1 VENVVADA
9 RRWAGRP
16 VLVTGCTGLVGA
28 WLSDALCAAGAR
40 VVGIARNAARPSSAF
55 ATLGL
60 EHRVAI
66 ATVPIENASRMQEV
80 LDDLRP
86 AAIFHLAAASQV
98 GAAQASPLHAMRVNV
113 GGTVALLEAVRLF
126 VPGAPVICAS
136 TTAVYGANNGHEWAE
151 DSPLAPGSAYAGSKA
166 AAEMIARTYAASY
179 GLKIASLR
187 CTNVYGPGDP
197 NLARLVPSLVGD
209 LLNGRTPRLR
219 SAGTAPRDFL
229 YVEDAVRGFA
239 RAAARLD
246 DDAIEGG
253 PINLSAGTSVSALE
267 MTRLL
272 ARLTGHPGIV
282 SEPGPELESVP
293 GAVSAE
299 RARVRLGWTP
309 QWTLEDGLRE
319 TVRSYISTA
328 YAVRGEATGQS

>member
-1 VENVVADA
+1 MENLVAEA
-9 RRWAGRP
+9 QRWAGRP

-28 WLSDALCAAGAR
+28 WLAGALRVAGAR

-55 ATLGL
+55 TALGL
-60 EHRVAI
+60 EDHVEI
-66 ATVPIENASRMQEV
+66 APVPIENASRMQEL

-86 AAIFHLAAASQV
+86 AAVFHLAAASQV
-98 GAAQASPLHAMRVNV
+98 GAAQASPLHVMRVNV

-126 VPGAPVICAS
+126 VPAAPVVCAS
-136 TTAVYGANNGHEWAE
+136 TTAVYGAGEGQAWTE
-151 DSPLAPGSAYAGSKA
+151 DSPLAPASAYAGSKA

-197 NLARLVPSLVGD
+197 NVARLVPSLVAS
-209 LLNGRTPRLR
+209 LLSGRTPRLR

-229 YVEDAVRGFA
+229 YVEDAVRGFT

-246 DDAIEGG
+246 DGAMESG
-253 PINLSAGTSVSALE
+253 PLNLSAGTSVSALE
-267 MTRLL
+267 MTRLVG
-272 ARLTGHPGIV
+272 RLTGQPAAIF
-282 SEPGPELESVP
+282 EPGPEAESAP
-293 GAVSAE
+293 GAVSSE
-299 RARVRLGWTP
+299 RARMRLGWTP

-319 TVRSYISTA
+319 TVRSYISATCA
-328 YAVRGEATGQS
+328 TRGEATGQ